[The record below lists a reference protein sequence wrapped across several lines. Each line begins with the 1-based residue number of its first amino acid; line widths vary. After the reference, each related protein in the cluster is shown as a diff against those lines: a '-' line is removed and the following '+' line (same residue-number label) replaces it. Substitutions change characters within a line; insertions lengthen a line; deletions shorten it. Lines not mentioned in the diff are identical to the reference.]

1 MWYRA
6 PVPSVK
12 RRASHS
18 RSPLLGF
25 SLVQGLVSCLVI
37 KALDV
42 LRIVL
47 SRDWPILY
55 LWRGGSNLES
65 TSAKPKSRT
74 QGRATAS
81 NVGKQIVRGT
91 NHNSLN
97 CMNISVKYSLFSHS
111 RPTATTQHYQ
121 PSPQQG
127 YPPLRFLQNTPQPCA
142 STLTPYFP

>member
-47 SRDWPILY
+47 SRDWPILC

-97 CMNISVKYSLFSHS
+97 GMNISVKYSLFSHS
-111 RPTATTQHYQ
+111 RPTATTQHCQ
-121 PSPQQG
+121 PRPQQG